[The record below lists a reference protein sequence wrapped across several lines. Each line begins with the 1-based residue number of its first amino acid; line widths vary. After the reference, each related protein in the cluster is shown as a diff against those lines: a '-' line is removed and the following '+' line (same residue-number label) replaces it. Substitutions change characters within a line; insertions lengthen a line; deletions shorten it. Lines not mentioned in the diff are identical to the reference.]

1 MSLYAQAVAAE
12 RAAKIAR
19 DMADHEAGVE
29 KLRAFA
35 QKMLEGWPDDFGDVD
50 GFTIQE
56 AAVECGLLE
65 GETRHE
71 PCGEDCNCTNYHGD
85 MSGGV
90 TCYRRTALLM
100 GPNVQGNR
108 LAASGA
114 AKEGETE

>member
-1 MSLYAQAVAAE
+1 MKLRGENA
-12 RAAKIAR
+12 
-19 DMADHEAGVE
+19 

-35 QKMLEGWPDDFGDVD
+35 QKMLEGWPEDFGDVD

-71 PCGEDCNCTNYHGD
+71 PCGEDCNCASYHGD

-100 GPNVQGNR
+100 GPNVEFSGGAP
-108 LAASGA
+108 LHGAASAGTQGYA
-114 AKEGETE
+114 SADNNGEKK